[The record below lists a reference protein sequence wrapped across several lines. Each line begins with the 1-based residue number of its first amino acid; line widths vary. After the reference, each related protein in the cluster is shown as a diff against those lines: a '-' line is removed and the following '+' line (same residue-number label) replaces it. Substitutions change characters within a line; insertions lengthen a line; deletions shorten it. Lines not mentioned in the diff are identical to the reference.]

1 MGEVVDFARLVVV
14 AMVPYVLAGQGTVLA
29 GRAGVFNVAQEGI
42 MLLGAS
48 VGFVASQAVGS
59 NVVGVVVAA
68 LAGAVIGWMLAWLTT
83 SLNLDQFVVGLALFF
98 LGLGVSGLVYKVV
111 IGVTL
116 QPPLIPTLDDVA
128 IPGLASIPVIGPV
141 LFDQD
146 LLVYFMFA
154 VTALLYWLLYHT
166 NVGLKLRA
174 VGESPQAADSLGV
187 GVGFT
192 RTVTTTVGS
201 ALIAVAGAYLP
212 MAFTG
217 TFTEGIVSGRG
228 WLVIA
233 LAFFGG
239 WRPHLV
245 FVGGLFFALMEAL
258 GLRLQVQGV
267 GVAHQLLL
275 MLPYL
280 ATLVVMMFAFRW
292 ARLPGFLGRNYDRE
306 SRTDH

>member
-14 AMVPYVLAGQGTVLA
+14 AMVPYVLAGQGTILG

-59 NVVGVVVAA
+59 NLVGVLA
-68 LAGAVIGWMLAWLTT
+68 AGAAGGLVGWMLAWLTT
-83 SLNLDQFVVGLALFF
+83 SLNMDQFVVGLALFF
-98 LGLGVSGLVYKVV
+98 LCLGASGLIYEVV
-111 IGVTL
+111 VGVTL
-116 QPPLIPTLDDVA
+116 EPPLIPTLRDVA
-128 IPGLASIPVIGPV
+128 VPGLSAIPLLGPV

-146 LLVYFMFA
+146 LLVYAMFA
-154 VTALLYWLLYHT
+154 VSLLLYWLLYDT
-166 NVGLKLRA
+166 NVGLKVRA

-187 GVGFT
+187 SVAFT
-192 RTVTTTVGS
+192 RTVTTAGGS
-201 ALIAVAGAYLP
+201 ALIGVAGAYLP
-212 MAFTG
+212 MVFTG

-245 FVGGLFFALMEAL
+245 FVGALFFALMEVF

-275 MLPYL
+275 MLPYV
-280 ATLVVMMFAFRW
+280 ATLVIMMFAFRW
-292 ARLPGFLGRNYDRE
+292 ARIPGFLGRNYDRE
-306 SRTDH
+306 SRIEH